1 VRAEDWDERY
11 AATTSLWSLEPN
23 RFVVEVCEGLAPGR
37 ALDLAAGEGRNALW
51 LAARGW
57 DVTALDFSPVAVERA
72 RQRARAAGVALRAEV
87 ADVVDGWHPD
97 PASADLVV
105 IAYLQLPAADLTG
118 VLRRSATALAPGGT
132 LVLVAH
138 DRRNLREGH
147 GGPSDPEV
155 LADPTTVAAA
165 LHDLAVTRA
174 EVVDRPVATPDGPR
188 TALDTLVVAHR
199 PEGVSPC
206 P

>member
-1 VRAEDWDERY
+1 MRAEDWDERY
-11 AATTSLWSLEPN
+11 AATASLWSLEPN

-72 RQRARAAGVALRAEV
+72 RKRARAAGVTLRAEV
-87 ADVVDGWHPD
+87 ADVVDGWRPD

-105 IAYLQLPAADLTG
+105 LAYLQLPAADLTG
-118 VLRRSATALAPGGT
+118 VLRRAATALAPGGT

-155 LADPTTVAAA
+155 LADTTTVTAA
-165 LHDLAVTRA
+165 LDGLTLTRA
-174 EVVDRPVATPDGPR
+174 EVVERPVATPDGPR
-188 TALDTLVVAHR
+188 IALDTLVVAR
-199 PEGVSPC
+199 RE
-206 P
+206 